1 MSFDVQIRRNALVGS
16 WMARRSTAGAAV
28 RGAARDASRPRARF
42 LGVED
47 IPQLMQLE
55 ARQWTTEQAADERVL
70 RDRILAHPDL
80 CAGAFCPQT
89 GQALA
94 SLFMKPISRDAVVAA
109 RSWRDCAAQ
118 PLRAEPT
125 RSLFGISLT
134 SVDPQAACQL
144 IRFFWPHALRQG
156 WRDIYL
162 GSPVP
167 GLRRALQNGRAT
179 DAHAYVHA
187 RRSGLPVDA
196 QLRYYH
202 RKGFREIVGVRPDY
216 FPHSDSLDHGVLL
229 RGAVPLA
236 GAWPLWRRVP
246 FALLRRAAHWA
257 GALL

>member
-1 MSFDVQIRRNALVGS
+1 MSFDLQIRRSALVGS
-16 WMARRSTAGAAV
+16 WTARRNNAGAAAL
-28 RGAARDASRPRARF
+28 GAARGASLPQARF
-42 LGVED
+42 LGLED

-55 ARQWTTEQAADERVL
+55 ARQWTAEQAADESAL

-80 CAGAFCPQT
+80 CVGAFCPQT

-94 SLFMKPISRDAVVAA
+94 SLFMKPVCRDAVAA
-109 RSWRDCAAQ
+109 SRSWQDCAAQ
-118 PLRAEPT
+118 SLRAPHT

-156 WRDIYL
+156 WQDIYL

-167 GLRRALQNGRAT
+167 GLRRALQEGRAP
-179 DAHAYVHA
+179 DAHAYVHS

-216 FPHSDSLDHGVLL
+216 FPHFDSLDHGVLL
-229 RGAVPLA
+229 RGRIPLA
-236 GAWPLWRRVP
+236 GAWPLWRVVP
-246 FALLRRAAHWA
+246 FTLLRRAANWA